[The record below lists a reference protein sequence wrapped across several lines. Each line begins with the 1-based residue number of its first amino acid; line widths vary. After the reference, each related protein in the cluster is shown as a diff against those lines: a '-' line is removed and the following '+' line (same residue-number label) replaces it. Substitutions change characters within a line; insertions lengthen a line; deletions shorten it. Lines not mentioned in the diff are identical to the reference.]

1 MAGDTGMPLLGRQ
14 IPLRTLSAADL
25 YYGNGMSCH
34 DNVEADGSVH
44 DANRI
49 QFLDEY
55 LGNLQKAAD
64 EGAEIAGYFLWTFLD
79 NFEWHEGYSE
89 RFGIIYVDYATQ
101 QRYVKDSAFWY
112 KKVMES
118 NGVALSCNQPDRK
131 SG

>member
-1 MAGDTGMPLLGRQ
+1 MCIRDR
-14 IPLRTLSAADL
+14 
-25 YYGNGMSCH
+25 
-34 DNVEADGSVH
+34 DGSVH

-112 KKVMES
+112 KKVKM
-118 NGVALSCNQPDRK
+118 CIRDRWGGI
-131 SG
+131 SGK

>member
-1 MAGDTGMPLLGRQ
+1 MD
-14 IPLRTLSAADL
+14 I
-25 YYGNGMSCH
+25 
-34 DNVEADGSVH
+34 
-44 DANRI
+44 
-49 QFLDEY
+49 
-55 LGNLQKAAD
+55 
-64 EGAEIAGYFLWTFLD
+64 LD

-118 NGVALSCNQPDRK
+118 NGAVLSCNQPDRK